1 MAWGELLLDY
11 GAAGKSRE
19 IRASGGNKKQMSSEA
34 EAGGRHR
41 DAWGKKRKRKD
52 ERGKSGAAG
61 RSENKARNE
70 METERS
76 EEQSVQKVWK
86 QLVEEGD
93 VPQIMRFSQ
102 CVPPQRGFGFSEG
115 SLARRERW
123 EQQLW
128 VLPSMGIY
136 FSSSLPLSLP
146 LRLCCSLQSQ
156 ALSAGTVPCLGQVLS
171 IPVDLFP
178 SSEGHSSTLH
188 WWRHTQHHS

>member
-1 MAWGELLLDY
+1 MEQLGKAGRLEPVEGTKSKCHLRLRLGEGTGML
-11 GAAGKSRE
+11 GE
-19 IRASGGNKKQMSSEA
+19 
-34 EAGGRHR
+34 
-41 DAWGKKRKRKD
+41 KKRKRKE